1 MAILGGSRAY
11 GTPRED
17 SDVDLV
23 IQLSIE
29 DEILLREGLG
39 LKETGSIRIG
49 NLNIIVARTDEQYEL
64 WRSGIEILKS
74 RAPVTRQEAI
84 EFFDV
89 HFERCKDGQ
98 VVNGADSKTDFEIA
112 LQTRAAKRAEATKKL
127 AEWDL

>member
-23 IQLSIE
+23 VQLSIE

-39 LKETGSIRIG
+39 LDAQGTLRIG
-49 NLNIIVARTDEQYEL
+49 NLNLIVARTDEQYEL
-64 WRSGIEILKS
+64 WRSGIEMLKEM
-74 RAPVTRQEAI
+74 APVTRQEAI

-89 HFERCKDGQ
+89 HFDRCKDGQ
-98 VVNGADSKTDFEIA
+98 LVNGADSQTDFEVA
-112 LQTRAAKRAEATKKL
+112 MEERAAKKG
-127 AEWDL
+127 